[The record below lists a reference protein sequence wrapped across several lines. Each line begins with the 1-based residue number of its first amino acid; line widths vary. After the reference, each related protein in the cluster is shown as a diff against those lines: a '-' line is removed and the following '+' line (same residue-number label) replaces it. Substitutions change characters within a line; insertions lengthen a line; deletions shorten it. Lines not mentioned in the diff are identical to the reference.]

1 MKQLGL
7 SIPLFIKKP
16 KVTRRQ
22 KFLEEMEQVIPWSEW
37 RNRIAPHY
45 PVAGSGRKPFA
56 LEAMLRI
63 HLMQQWFGYSD
74 PSMEEAL
81 HDVPM
86 LREFAGLDAGE
97 DAMPDE
103 TTILKFRYL
112 LEKHHLAQ
120 SLFAE
125 TTAQLAQ
132 QGLLLRQGTIVDAT
146 LIAAPPSTKNRQRKR
161 DGEMSS
167 TKKGNNYYFG
177 LKAHIGVDADS
188 GLVHSL
194 EITTA
199 KVADGNMI
207 DALIHGEEAI
217 VLGDRAYTR
226 NDRNLEAQRQPEEP
240 VWGMPFKRK
249 RGEELPAEHAVL
261 NRMLASL
268 RGAKVEHPFR
278 IVKRQFGYTKT
289 RYRGLFKNAQQ
300 LYLLFALANLYLV
313 RKVLMPTT
321 G

>member
-1 MKQLGL
+1 M
-7 SIPLFIKKP
+7 
-16 KVTRRQ
+16 
-22 KFLEEMEQVIPWSEW
+22 
-37 RNRIAPHY
+37 
-45 PVAGSGRKPFA
+45 
-56 LEAMLRI
+56 
-63 HLMQQWFGYSD
+63 MQQWFGYSD
-74 PSMEEAL
+74 PGMEEAL

-97 DAMPDE
+97 DVVPDE
-103 TTILKFRYL
+103 TTILKFRHL

-146 LIAAPPSTKNRQRKR
+146 LIAAAPSTKNRQRKR

-177 LKAHIGVDADS
+177 LKAHIGVDTDS

-199 KVADGNMI
+199 KVTDGNMI
-207 DALIHGEEAI
+207 DALTHGEEAI

-268 RGAKVEHPFR
+268 RAKVEHPFR
-278 IVKRQFGYTKT
+278 IVKRQFGYTKV

-300 LYLLFALANLYLV
+300 LYLLFALANLYHA
-313 RKVLMPTT
+313 RKVLMPAT

>member
-22 KFLEEMEQVIPWSEW
+22 KFLEGMEQVVPWAEW
-37 RNRIAPHY
+37 TNRIAPHY
-45 PVAGSGRKPFA
+45 PKAGLGRKPFA

-63 HLMQQWFGYSD
+63 HMMQQWFGYSD
-74 PSMEEAL
+74 PAMEEAL

-86 LREFAGLDAGE
+86 LREFAGLEAGE
-97 DAMPDE
+97 DVMPDE
-103 TTILKFRYL
+103 TTILKFRHL

-177 LKAHIGVDADS
+177 LKAHIGIDTDS

-199 KVADGNMI
+199 KVADGSMI

-249 RGEELPAEHAVL
+249 SGEELPAEHAVL

-268 RGAKVEHPFR
+268 RAKVEHPFR
-278 IVKRQFGYTKT
+278 IVKRQFGYTKV

-300 LYLLFALANLYLV
+300 LYLLFALANLYHV

>member
-1 MKQLGL
+1 
-7 SIPLFIKKP
+7 
-16 KVTRRQ
+16 
-22 KFLEEMEQVIPWSEW
+22 
-37 RNRIAPHY
+37 
-45 PVAGSGRKPFA
+45 
-56 LEAMLRI
+56 
-63 HLMQQWFGYSD
+63 
-74 PSMEEAL
+74 
-81 HDVPM
+81 
-86 LREFAGLDAGE
+86 
-97 DAMPDE
+97 
-103 TTILKFRYL
+103 
-112 LEKHHLAQ
+112 
-120 SLFAE
+120 
-125 TTAQLAQ
+125 
-132 QGLLLRQGTIVDAT
+132 
-146 LIAAPPSTKNRQRKR
+146 
-161 DGEMSS
+161 MSS
-167 TKKGNNYYFG
+167 TKKGSNYYFG
-177 LKAHIGVDADS
+177 LKAHIGVDTDS

-249 RGEELPAEHAVL
+249 SGEELPAEHAVL

-268 RGAKVEHPFR
+268 RAKVEHPFR
-278 IVKRQFGYTKT
+278 IVKRQFGYTKV

-300 LYLLFALANLYLV
+300 LYLLFALANLYHV